1 MTKFRSQLKDIY
13 DDTKFFKILGDCK
26 QSFFWK
32 KQMGKNHETSFKRIT
47 IWPKQFL

>member
-26 QSFFWK
+26 QSFFLEK
-32 KQMGKNHETSFKRIT
+32 TDGQK
-47 IWPKQFL
+47 P